1 MFRLKSMPGSCPN
14 SEERNDI
21 FEVFETNR
29 SVFRSPYYLMCMWTR
44 YTAQLRASIAEAL
57 TNFEEERFCQD
68 YFIQIPPP
76 TDVLYSTS
84 TVGGSVHSGRTSY
97 LWRTRTIAREQRLS
111 WHMVPLS
118 CQQENSTENAH
129 PSGAGQI
136 EGCRWG
142 PKLR

>member
-76 TDVLYSTS
+76 TDVLPALS
-84 TVGGSVHSGRTSY
+84 GGAFTQG
-97 LWRTRTIAREQRLS
+97 
-111 WHMVPLS
+111 
-118 CQQENSTENAH
+118 AH
-129 PSGAGQI
+129 HISGARARSHESSAFRGTWCLYRANRKILQKTRI
-136 EGCRWG
+136 HRGRD
-142 PKLR
+142 R

>member
-1 MFRLKSMPGSCPN
+1 MPGSCPN

-21 FEVFETNR
+21 FEVLETNG

-76 TDVLYSTS
+76 TDVLPALS
-84 TVGGSVHSGRTSY
+84 GGAFTQGAHHISGARARS
-97 LWRTRTIAREQRLS
+97 RAREQRLS

-136 EGCRWG
+136 NGCRWE